1 MIRLMCIFLLLFFPL
16 LNSSGQEERKMVREG
31 VKDYHG
37 NNYSEAEVQF
47 RKALDE
53 KPGLYEA
60 DYNIANSLYK
70 QKKYG
75 EAAAEYDRLIQETS
89 ESQHKADLYH
99 NLGNSQIMAQEYKKG
114 IDAYKNSLRIRPEDE
129 DTRYNLAYAL
139 RMLKQQQQQQNQDK
153 GQENKENDK
162 QEENQQ
168 KQADQQDKNEDQK
181 MEQQENQKQNISK
194 QEAEQMLNAVENQE
208 KEVKDKVDK
217 KKAVARPIST
227 EKDW

>member
-1 MIRLMCIFLLLFFPL
+1 MLFFPL
-16 LNSSGQEERKMVREG
+16 LNSFGQKERKMVREG
-31 VKDYHG
+31 VKDYLG
-37 NNYSEAEVQF
+37 NSYSEAEVQF

-75 EAAAEYDRLIQETS
+75 EAAVEYDRLIQETS
-89 ESQHKADLYH
+89 DPQQKANLYH
-99 NLGNSQIMAQEYKKG
+99 NLGNTQLMAQEYEKG
-114 IDAYKNSLRIRPEDE
+114 IDAYKNSLRIRPDDE

-139 RMLKQQQQQQNQDK
+139 QMLKQQQQQNQDK
-153 GQENKENDK
+153 GQENKENNK
-162 QEENQQ
+162 QEKDQQKENQQ
-168 KQADQQDKNEDQK
+168 NQNDQQDKNEEQK
-181 MEQQENQKQNISK
+181 VEQQENQKQNISK

-208 KEVKDKVDK
+208 KEVKEKVDK